1 MEQPLCRS
9 NRPLRYKKKGERE
22 NLKSCYHDI
31 PYYRMIQISQHD
43 EKIFIATANLV
54 ETTLLTRYPRPMEV
68 MYDQGSEIIGHEF
81 IKPLIQKEN
90 GIIPKPRT
98 SKK

>member
-1 MEQPLCRS
+1 
-9 NRPLRYKKKGERE
+9 
-22 NLKSCYHDI
+22 
-31 PYYRMIQISQHD
+31 MIDPATGWI
-43 EKIFIATANLV
+43 KITQYDNKIAITITNLV